1 MRELSKQL
9 SEMPA
14 SPTIAIS
21 DKAKALKAAG
31 KDVIALAGGEP
42 DFDTPAHIIDCAI
55 EAMRA
60 GETHYAAPSKGVPV
74 LTEAIAAKMEREN
87 NVTINPKTQVVVA
100 PGAKWA
106 INLAL
111 GAMLNPG
118 DEVLIVE
125 PAWVSYPTMVEIA
138 GGVPVSVPLYAKE
151 NYTLTADFLR
161 SKITPKSKALMV
173 NSPSNPTG
181 HVMSQAELDA
191 IVEVATEADLYV
203 IADEIYE
210 AIIYDNHKHVSLA
223 SLPGMAERTVTINGM
238 SKAFAMTGWR
248 LGWLAGPESILKLA
262 AKLNTQTVTSAA
274 TFTMHAAAAALNGP
288 QDVVAEMVEAYLDR
302 RNFMVKAL
310 NEIEGIECPNIDGA
324 FYLFPKFT
332 GGKSSLEVADSLLEN
347 AMIAG
352 VPGIAFGESGE
363 GHVRF
368 SIATDKQSLEQA
380 VERLQKV
387 APNF

>member
-1 MRELSKQL
+1 MRELSRQL

-42 DFDTPAHIIDCAI
+42 DFDTPAHVIDCAI
-55 EAMRA
+55 DAMRS

-74 LTEAIAAKMEREN
+74 LTEAIATKMAREN
-87 NVTINPKTQVVVA
+87 NVNVNPKSQIVVT
-100 PGAKWA
+100 PGAKWS
-106 INLAL
+106 INIAL
-111 GAMLNPG
+111 GAILNPG

-125 PAWVSYPTMVEIA
+125 PAWVSYPTMVSLA
-138 GGVPVSVPLYAKE
+138 GGVPVGVPTYAKD
-151 NYTLTADFLR
+151 NYKVTAELLR
-161 SKITPKSKALMV
+161 SKLTPKSKVLMI
-173 NSPSNPTG
+173 NSPCNPTG
-181 HVMSQAELDA
+181 HVLAKEEMDA
-191 IVEVATEADLYV
+191 IIEVVQEADLYL
-203 IADEIYE
+203 ISDEIYE
-210 AIIYDNHKHVSLA
+210 AIIYDGHQHVSFA

-248 LGWLAGPESILKLA
+248 LGWLVGPESILKLA

-274 TFTMHAAAAALNGP
+274 TFTMHAAAAALRGP

-302 RNFMVKAL
+302 RDFMVKAL
-310 NEIEGIECPNIDGA
+310 NEIDGIECPNIDGA
-324 FYLFPKFT
+324 FYLFPHFT
-332 GGKSSLEVADSLLEN
+332 GGKSSVKIADSLLEN
-347 AMIAG
+347 ALVAG
-352 VPGIAFGESGE
+352 VPGIAFGECGE

-368 SIATDKQSLEQA
+368 SIATAKNDLEQT
-380 VERLQKV
+380 VERLAKI